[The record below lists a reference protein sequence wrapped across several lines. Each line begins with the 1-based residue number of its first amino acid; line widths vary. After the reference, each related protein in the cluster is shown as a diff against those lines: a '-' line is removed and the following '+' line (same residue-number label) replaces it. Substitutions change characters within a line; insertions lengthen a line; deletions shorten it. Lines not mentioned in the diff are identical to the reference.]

1 MEFRYDGG
9 RENVER
15 LPQLLKAVGG
25 CCLTALALWCFNCG
39 MRVVGPR
46 GAALLI
52 VMLLSGPVLVSI
64 YLANLM
70 RHLQYKTLR
79 LVLEPEAITIHLKG
93 QVQRIERGEIDYV
106 HHTGKMLEI
115 RRRNADPIMLPAQ
128 FTDQDELLSRLT

>member
-15 LPQLLKAVGG
+15 LPQLLMAVGG
-25 CCLTALALWCFNCG
+25 CCLTALALWCFSYG

-93 QVQRIERGEIDYV
+93 QVQRIERREIDYV

-128 FTDQDELLSRLT
+128 FTDQDELLSQLT